1 MAASLAASGTK
12 TSKAAISRAGQ
23 LSEVI
28 ANIPGSA
35 RAADLWERVVS
46 DLADRVG
53 GKPDGA
59 GTGGDGYGAGG
70 NTDKG
75 GDGYGAGGNTDKG
88 GDGYGTGGNTDK
100 GGDGYGAGGNN
111 DKGGDGYGAGGNP
124 DRGGDGY
131 GAGGNPDKNGD
142 GEGDGDGIPDKP
154 DDAGNPG
161 HGKGD
166 GTGDGDGISDKPA
179 PAPTPPDVPLLD
191 PETVQYKAGYTFKVG
206 DITVGWG
213 GETLATRPESLSDS
227 VAMTTKAGV
236 EMYAVDNE
244 FGFYVTDFIGAQPKV
259 FDGDFGEGF
268 VGELADGGIAV
279 SNARTVTFSVPARFG
294 TWLEGI
300 GGNFVKASTEHYTV
314 MQAILSDQAYP
325 GDTSGYYQ
333 LDDDLWIVDYRT
345 GDDGMPVDEAGN
357 PSSSLV
363 DDAMHGFYVKELIG
377 ALEDAGGYTAPT
389 ELWKDFDRDG
399 TDDLYAAYMTDME
412 IDGVTRN
419 VAVVDIGN
427 DGTIDYYDGNLNGFG
442 TYGLADVLKPNE
454 SSIIEDIAVGDDYS
468 VTLKDDGKL
477 LYRWGNA
484 VKRPNDMR
492 IDAKLDLP
500 DEWQT
505 DADGDGFADVLFRIT
520 AAELVVNHTV
530 TNNPNDQ
537 IRPEDFENEAAI
549 GILPSYEVD
558 ANGNWVSINDYYAG
572 DGTFL
577 PMGTILRDFS
587 LIDAVDGSMLDTIGG
602 LSSDLLGGFTEAWYT
617 TMDRE
622 PFMADLTEDGT
633 AYDIGPRWRLQPDK
647 FGQDLPSVIIPQD
660 PSEAPPVANGE
671 EKYEVGVDTT
681 TVLNLL
687 DWNGTSPMTLSA
699 GWITGAGEVSAN
711 GVNMTEDFDVAFY
724 IKGDMKPVNLYDA
737 ELLMEY
743 EEVAI
748 EVAGVDVVGST
759 SGDTLVGSGSNA
771 FYLSGAGSGTADG
784 EADLLVLGY
793 GELTAAG
800 VGANEV
806 YAFGAEE
813 GDAVG
818 LIGFDLDPDN
828 YNIHLTQKIVDQD
841 LELSFDGTQIAT
853 LYGVDEYLDADA
865 FYFA

>member
-1 MAASLAASGTK
+1 MAASLAASGSK

-23 LSEVI
+23 ATDAI
-28 ANIPGSA
+28 AGITGSA
-35 RAADLWERVVS
+35 RASDLWDRVVA
-46 DLADRVG
+46 DLADRIG

-59 GTGGDGYGAGG
+59 GTGGDGNAYGGEGNPLQGG
-70 NTDKG
+70 SADKG
-75 GDGYGAGGNTDKG
+75 GDRTGVGEKPDKGNDGEGNADRGGNGNAYG
-88 GDGYGTGGNTDK
+88 GDGNPN
-100 GGDGYGAGGNN
+100 AGG
-111 DKGGDGYGAGGNP
+111 KGN
-124 DRGGDGY
+124 
-131 GAGGNPDKNGD
+131 
-142 GEGDGDGIPDKP
+142 GEGGGDGIPDKP

-166 GTGDGDGISDKPA
+166 GTGDGDGVPDKPA

-191 PETVQYKAGYTFKVG
+191 PETVQYKSAYTFRIG
-206 DITVGWG
+206 DITVGWN
-213 GETLATRPESLSDS
+213 GETLATRQESLSDTP
-227 VAMTTKAGV
+227 AMTSKAGV
-236 EMYAVDNE
+236 EMYAIDSQ
-244 FGFYVTDFIGAQPKV
+244 FGFYVTDFIGAQDKD
-259 FDGDFGEGF
+259 FDDDFGEGF
-268 VGELADGGIAV
+268 VGELAGGGIAV
-279 SNARTVTFSVPARFG
+279 SDARTDTFSVPARLG

-300 GGNFVKASTEHYTV
+300 GGNFVKASTEHYSV

-333 LDDDLWIVDYRT
+333 LDDDLRIIDYRT
-345 GDDGMPVDEAGN
+345 GDDGMPVDADGN

-363 DDAMHGFYVKELIG
+363 EDVMHGFYVKELIG
-377 ALEDAGGYTAPT
+377 ALEVAGGYTEPT
-389 ELWKDFDRDG
+389 DLYKDFDRAGAVDV
-399 TDDLYAAYMTDME
+399 YSAYMTDIE
-412 IDGVTRN
+412 IDGVMRN

-427 DGTIDYYDGNLNGFG
+427 DGTIDYYDSNLNGYGVF
-442 TYGLADVLKPNE
+442 GLADVLKPNE

-484 VKRPNDMR
+484 VKRPNDVR

-500 DEWQT
+500 DEWQV
-505 DADGDGFADVLFRIT
+505 DADGDGFADVLYRVT

-549 GILPSYEVD
+549 GILPSYAVD
-558 ANGNWVSINDYYAG
+558 ENGNWVSTDDFYAG

-577 PMGTILRDFS
+577 PAGTVLRDFS

-622 PFMADLTEDGT
+622 PFMADLNEDGT
-633 AYDIGPRWRLQPDK
+633 EYDIGPRWRLQPDK
-647 FGQDLPSVIIPQD
+647 YGQDLPSVIIPQD

-699 GWITGAGEVSAN
+699 GWMTDAGEVSAN
-711 GVNMTEDFDVAFY
+711 GVNMTADFDVAFY

-737 ELLMEY
+737 QLLMEY

-748 EVAGVDVVGST
+748 EAADSVIVGST
-759 SGDTLVGSGSNA
+759 GGDTLVGSGSNT
-771 FYLSGAGSGTADG
+771 FYLSGAGSESADG
-784 EADLLVLGY
+784 AADLLVLGY

-800 VGANEV
+800 VGTNDV
-806 YAFGAEE
+806 YAFAADD

-828 YNIHLTQKIVDQD
+828 YNIHLTQKIVEDD

-853 LYGVDEYLDADA
+853 LYGVDEYLGSDA